1 MSSDCIK
8 DGGRRTRRTSVFFRQ
23 RILYVLRFREVWGI
37 AGKVPPCYNQDVC
50 ILSRVLQPPGGGSSI
65 SFGVEENVKPQQSRA
80 NKTASNI
87 FGPPVDSQPAVRRSN
102 PPGGKSSGIFG
113 ATGSEAS
120 DLKQR
125 RNPPGGKTSGIF
137 DSVTTPGTRGSAAG
151 EGNEGEKCPSNKAS
165 ETEEKPRGL
174 KEEPVLIPAEPAA
187 ARPRKN
193 PPGGMSSLV
202 LG

>member
-1 MSSDCIK
+1 MTTTTIYQGLESS
-8 DGGRRTRRTSVFFRQ
+8 GRSSS
-23 RILYVLRFREVWGI
+23 
-37 AGKVPPCYNQDVC
+37 
-50 ILSRVLQPPGGGSSI
+50 SRVLQPPGGGSSI